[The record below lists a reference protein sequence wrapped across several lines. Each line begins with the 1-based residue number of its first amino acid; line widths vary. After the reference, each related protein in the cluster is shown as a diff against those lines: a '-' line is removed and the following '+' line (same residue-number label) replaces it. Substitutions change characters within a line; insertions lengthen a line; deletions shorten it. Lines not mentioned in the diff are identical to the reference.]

1 MWVDFPDID
10 STITTTK
17 STTEPTQMS
26 TSKSPT
32 IQTEVSFTGND
43 FNTSQ
48 RTSLEKEVLLT
59 NETPNN
65 NHGTTLGTDVSST
78 NQSSRG
84 VNSSQITTVTSLSGE
99 KELKVKSS
107 KHLYYSLLTKQVYFG
122 DEDNKLMAFLQRL
135 FHLHYL
141 RLLCPRGLL

>member
-1 MWVDFPDID
+1 MWVYFTDIE

-17 STTEPTQMS
+17 SFTEPTQMR
-26 TSKSPT
+26 TSESPT
-32 IQTEVSFTGND
+32 IHTEVSFTVNN
-43 FNTSQ
+43 FSTSQ

-59 NETPNN
+59 DETSNI
-65 NHGTTLGTDVSST
+65 NHGTTLGTEVSST
-78 NQSSRG
+78 NQSSR

-107 KHLYYSLLTKQVYFG
+107 KHLYHLLLTKQVKFG
-122 DEDNKLMAFLQRL
+122 DEDNKCMAFLQRL

-141 RLLCPRGLL
+141 RLLFPRGLL